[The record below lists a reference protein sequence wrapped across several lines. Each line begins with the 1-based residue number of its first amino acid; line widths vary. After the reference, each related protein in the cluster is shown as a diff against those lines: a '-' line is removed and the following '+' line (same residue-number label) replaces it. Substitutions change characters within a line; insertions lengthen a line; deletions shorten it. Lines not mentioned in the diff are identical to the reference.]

1 MLLTFRHCII
11 LDAESQQTNQ
21 PQHEFM
27 ASLKELLGLQP
38 VLLLIYTHIISTL
51 TVTAAH
57 NIPVLPAASSD
68 YFFLFF
74 YAKLKLVIHNTIEK
88 QEHGDLKRL
97 FFSR

>member
-1 MLLTFRHCII
+1 MRQRVALKKNINSASMQAVMLLTFRHCII

-57 NIPVLPAASSD
+57 NIPVLSLLHPQIIFYFSST
-68 YFFLFF
+68 L
-74 YAKLKLVIHNTIEK
+74 N
-88 QEHGDLKRL
+88 
-97 FFSR
+97 